1 MGSTTPLLKDNK
13 MAIPSWITVNPSTG
27 SGNKTVSITAQR
39 NMEVDA
45 RGFSLKVVTAG
56 GVTKEITITQES
68 EYLAV
73 SGKGILCEISILG
86 AIFTQLG
93 VTTITFGAYMEFT
106 NGDTIECG
114 TLTLTKGSAGTASTG
129 YLKLTSDTSYV
140 TPTRLKG
147 VYIQAY
153 EGQEAWVSGN
163 EITNIKF
170 DYSGDVTPFG
180 LVGNAHNYLATLST
194 TKAGFDVDIP
204 ITTNC
209 VVECR
214 AHAYGTFTI
223 TKRQDPARWS
233 GIPQFTTPI
242 RQQGVVYTSSPVTVY
257 NVPTNGTLEAYCEIT
272 SINSE
277 EPSPMPYIDAT
288 DSGDIGATLEVYPLV
303 TDSANHSI
311 KFEFRLTITDYSKFT
326 SNVDVT
332 YNGSGTSDDPHYGT
346 MCLNFG
352 VKGLDG
358 NYTWSGDS
366 NDINVYEELVN
377 SELTLNPESQDLSL
391 GDMVAFEV
399 TYVDMLGG
407 TITFNP
413 GTEMQ
418 KSDGEVYMSS
428 WGGDTSS
435 DPTGKNNSGTI
446 TFDINASELAS
457 AGTYTFEITG
467 RNNKGQTYSFPGEV
481 YVS

>member
-1 MGSTTPLLKDNK
+1 
-13 MAIPSWITVNPSTG
+13 MAIPSWITVNPTSG
-27 SGNKTVSITAQR
+27 SGNKTILITAQR
-39 NMEVDA
+39 NTEVSD
-45 RGFSLKVVTAG
+45 RSFSLKVVTAG
-56 GVTKEITITQES
+56 GVTKEVTITQKS

-93 VTTITFGAYMEFT
+93 VTAITFGAYMEFT

-114 TLTLTKGSAGTASTG
+114 TLTLTKGSAGSASTG
-129 YLKLTSDTSYV
+129 YLRLASDDSYI
-140 TPTRLKG
+140 PSTRLKG

-170 DYSGDVTPFG
+170 DYSGDVAPFG

-204 ITTNC
+204 ITTDC
-209 VVECR
+209 VVEYR
-214 AHAYGTFTI
+214 GHTYGTFTI
-223 TKRQDPARWS
+223 TKKQDPARWS
-233 GIPQFTTPI
+233 GIPQFTAPI
-242 RQQGVVYTSSPVTVY
+242 RQQGVAYTSSPVTVY

-303 TDSANHSI
+303 TNSANHSI
-311 KFEFRLTITDYSKFT
+311 EFEFRLTITDYSKFT

-358 NYTWSGDS
+358 NYTWSGES

-377 SELTLNPESQDLSL
+377 SEITLSPESQDLSL
-391 GDMVAFEV
+391 QDMVEFEV
-399 TYVDMLGG
+399 TYADMLGG

-418 KSDGEVYMSS
+418 NSEGEVYMDN
-428 WGGDTSS
+428 WVGDTSS

-446 TFDINASELAS
+446 IFYINASALAS
-457 AGTYTFEITG
+457 AGTYTFEVTG
-467 RNNKGQTYSFPGEV
+467 RNNKGETYSASGEV

>member
-1 MGSTTPLLKDNK
+1 
-13 MAIPSWITVNPSTG
+13 MAIPSWITVNPISG
-27 SGNKTVSITAQR
+27 SGNKTILITAQR
-39 NMEVDA
+39 NKEVND
-45 RGFSLKVVTAG
+45 RGFSLKVATAG
-56 GVTKEITITQES
+56 GVTKEITITQKS

-86 AIFTQLG
+86 AIFTLLG
-93 VTTITFGAYMEFT
+93 VTAITFGAYMEFT

-114 TLTLTKGSAGTASTG
+114 TLTLIKGSAGSASTG
-129 YLKLTSDTSYV
+129 YLRLASDSSYI
-140 TPTRLKG
+140 PSTRLKG

-170 DYSGDVTPFG
+170 DYSGDVAPFG

-194 TKAGFDVDIP
+194 TKAGFDVNIP

-209 VVECR
+209 VVEYR
-214 AHAYGTFTI
+214 GHTYGTFTI
-223 TKRQDPARWS
+223 TKKQDPARWS
-233 GIPQFTTPI
+233 GIPQFTVPI
-242 RQQGVVYTSSPVTVY
+242 RQQGVAYTSSPVTVY
-257 NVPTNGTLEAYCEIT
+257 NVPTNGTLEAYCEII

-303 TDSANHSI
+303 TNSANHSI

-366 NDINVYEELVN
+366 NDITVYEELVN
-377 SELTLNPESQDLSL
+377 SEITLSPESDYVTLEGST
-391 GDMVAFEV
+391 DFEI
-399 TYVDMLGG
+399 TYADMLGE

-418 KSDGEVYMSS
+418 GSEGAVYMSG
-428 WGGDTSS
+428 WAGDTFS

-446 TFDINASELAS
+446 RFSINATSEATT
-457 AGTYTFEITG
+457 GKTYTFEVTG
-467 RNNKGQTYSFPGEV
+467 RNNKGQTYSATGEV
-481 YVS
+481 YVY

>member
-1 MGSTTPLLKDNK
+1 
-13 MAIPSWITVNPSTG
+13 MAIPSWITVNPLTG

-39 NMEVDA
+39 NTEVNA
-45 RGFSLKVVTAG
+45 RSFSLKAVTAG
-56 GVTKEITITQES
+56 GVTKEITITQKS
-68 EYLAV
+68 KYLAV
-73 SGKGILCEISILG
+73 SGKGILCKISILG

-93 VTTITFGAYMEFT
+93 VTAITFGAYMEFT

-114 TLTLTKGSAGTASTG
+114 TLTLIKGSAGSASTG
-129 YLKLTSDTSYV
+129 YLRLASDSGYI
-140 TPTRLKG
+140 PSTRLKG

-170 DYSGDVTPFG
+170 DYSGEIAPFG
-180 LVGNAHNYLATLST
+180 LVGNKRNYLAILST
-194 TKAGFDVDIP
+194 TKAGFNVDIP
-204 ITTNC
+204 ITTDC
-209 VVECR
+209 VVEYR
-214 AHAYGTFTI
+214 GHTYGTFTI

-242 RQQGVVYTSSPVTVY
+242 RQQGVAYTSSQVTVY

-277 EPSPMPYIDAT
+277 EPSPMPFIDAT
-288 DSGDIGATLEVYPLV
+288 DSEDIGATLEVYPLV

-366 NDINVYEELVN
+366 NDITVYEKLVN
-377 SELTLNPESQDLSL
+377 SEITLSPE
-391 GDMVAFEV
+391 GDNVTLEGSTDFEIN
-399 TYVDMLGG
+399 YADMLGG

-418 KSDGEVYMSS
+418 GSEGAVYMSG
-428 WGGDTSS
+428 WTGDTFS

-446 TFDINASELAS
+446 RFSINATSEA
-457 AGTYTFEITG
+457 TTDKIYTFEVTG
-467 RNNKGQTYSFPGEV
+467 RNNKGQTYSATGEV
-481 YVS
+481 YVY

>member
-1 MGSTTPLLKDNK
+1 
-13 MAIPSWITVNPSTG
+13 MAIPSWITVNPLTG
-27 SGNKTVSITAQR
+27 SGNKTVSITAQI
-39 NMEVDA
+39 NKEVNA
-45 RGFSLKVVTAG
+45 RGFSLKAVTAG
-56 GVTKEITITQES
+56 GVTKEITITQKS

-86 AIFTQLG
+86 AIFTLLG
-93 VTTITFGAYMEFT
+93 VTAITFGAYMEFT

-114 TLTLTKGSAGTASTG
+114 TLTLTKGSAGSASTG
-129 YLKLTSDTSYV
+129 YLMLTSDDNYIPSTK
-140 TPTRLKG
+140 LKG

-170 DYSGDVTPFG
+170 DYSGDVAPFG
-180 LVGNAHNYLATLST
+180 LVGNKQNHLATLNT

-204 ITTNC
+204 ITTDC
-209 VVECR
+209 VVEYR
-214 AHAYGTFTI
+214 GHIYGTFTI
-223 TKRQDPARWS
+223 TKKQDPARWS
-233 GIPQFTTPI
+233 GIPQFTVPI
-242 RQQGVVYTSSPVTVY
+242 RQQGVAYTSSPVTVY
-257 NVPTNGTLEAYCEIT
+257 NVPTNGTLDAYCEIT

-277 EPSPMPYIDAT
+277 ETSPVPYIDAT
-288 DSGDIGATLEVYPLV
+288 DNGDIGATLEVYPLV
-303 TDSANHSI
+303 TNSANHSI

-346 MCLNFG
+346 MNLNFG

-366 NDINVYEELVN
+366 NDITVYEELVN
-377 SELTLNPESQDLSL
+377 SEITLNPESDY
-391 GDMVAFEV
+391 V
-399 TYVDMLGG
+399 TLEGSTEFKINYTDMLGG
-407 TITFNP
+407 TITFEP

-418 KSDGEVYMSS
+418 NSEGAVYMDN
-428 WGGDTSS
+428 WTGNTSS

-446 TFDINASELAS
+446 KFSINATSEATTDK
-457 AGTYTFEITG
+457 TYTFEVTG
-467 RNNKGQTYSFPGEV
+467 RNNKGETYSTPGEV
-481 YVS
+481 YVY

>member
-1 MGSTTPLLKDNK
+1 MGSSTPLLKDNK

-27 SGNKTVSITAQR
+27 SGNKTISITAQR
-39 NMEVDA
+39 NTEVNA

-56 GVTKEITITQES
+56 GVTKEITITQKS

-73 SGKGILCEISILG
+73 SGKGILCKISILG

-93 VTTITFGAYMEFT
+93 VTAITFGAYMEFT
-106 NGDTIECG
+106 NGDTIKCG
-114 TLTLTKGSAGTASTG
+114 TLTLTKGSAGSASTG
-129 YLKLTSDTSYV
+129 YLKLTSDNSYIPS
-140 TPTRLKG
+140 TNLKG

-170 DYSGDVTPFG
+170 DYSGEVAPFG
-180 LVGNAHNYLATLST
+180 LVGNAHSYLARLST

-204 ITTNC
+204 ITTDC
-209 VVECR
+209 VVEYR
-214 AHAYGTFTI
+214 GHTYGTFTI
-223 TKRQDPARWS
+223 TKKQDPARWS

-257 NVPTNGTLEAYCEIT
+257 NVPTTGTLEVYCDIT
-272 SINSE
+272 SINYE
-277 EPSPMPYIDAT
+277 EPVPMPSIDAT
-288 DSGDIGATLEVYPLV
+288 DSKDIGATLEVHPLV

-311 KFEFRLTITDYSKFT
+311 KLEFRLTITDYSKFT

-332 YNGSGTSDDPHYGT
+332 YNGSGTDEDPYYGT
-346 MCLNFG
+346 MCLDFG

-358 NYTWSGDS
+358 DYTWSGES
-366 NDINVYEELVN
+366 NDITVYEELVN
-377 SELTLNPESQDLSL
+377 SELTLNPESQNLSL
-391 GDMVAFEV
+391 EDSVEFEI
-399 TYVDMLGG
+399 TYINMLGG
-407 TITFNP
+407 SITFIP
-413 GTEMQ
+413 GIEMQ
-418 KSDGEVYMSS
+418 DSNGAVYMDT
-428 WGGDTSS
+428 WTGDTSS

-446 TFDINASELAS
+446 RFSINTNSEAST
-457 AGTYTFEITG
+457 GTYTFEITG
-467 RNNKGQTYSFPGEV
+467 RNNKGETYSATGEV

>member
-1 MGSTTPLLKDNK
+1 
-13 MAIPSWITVNPSTG
+13 MAIPSWITVNPLTG
-27 SGNKTVSITAQR
+27 SGNKIISITAQR
-39 NMEVDA
+39 NTEVSD
-45 RGFSLKVVTAG
+45 RSFLLKVATAG
-56 GVTKEITITQES
+56 GVTKEITITQKS

-73 SGKGILCEISILG
+73 SGKGILCEISILE

-93 VTTITFGAYMEFT
+93 VTAITFGAYMEFT
-106 NGDTIECG
+106 SGDTIECG
-114 TLTLTKGSAGTASTG
+114 TLTLTKGSAGSASTG
-129 YLKLTSDTSYV
+129 YLRLASDDSYILS
-140 TPTRLKG
+140 TRLKG

-170 DYSGDVTPFG
+170 DYSGEVASFG
-180 LVGNAHNYLATLST
+180 LVGDRLNYLPTLST

-204 ITTNC
+204 ITTDC
-209 VVECR
+209 VVEYR
-214 AHAYGTFTI
+214 GHTYGTFTI

-257 NVPTNGTLEAYCEIT
+257 NVPTTGTLEVYCNIT
-272 SINSE
+272 SINYE
-277 EPSPMPYIDAT
+277 EPNPTLYIDAT
-288 DSGDIGATLEVYPLV
+288 DSGDIGATLEVHPLV

-326 SNVDVT
+326 SNVDVI
-332 YNGSGTSDDPHYGT
+332 YNGSGTSDDPYYGT
-346 MCLNFG
+346 IRLDFG

-358 NYTWSGDS
+358 DYTWSGDS
-366 NDINVYEELVN
+366 NEIEVYEELVN
-377 SELTLNPESQDLSL
+377 SEITLSPENQDLPL
-391 GDMVAFEV
+391 QGMVEFEV
-399 TYVDMLGG
+399 NYADMLGG

-418 KSDGEVYMSS
+418 NSEGEVYMDN
-428 WGGDTSS
+428 WTGDTSS

-446 TFDINASELAS
+446 AFHINASALAS
-457 AGTYTFEITG
+457 AGIYTFEVTG
-467 RNNKGQTYSFPGEV
+467 RNNKGETYSATGEV